1 MLSIS
6 LYYVSLRTVIC
17 PWNKQGNSCLW
28 MIYDFMQVVWVGIND
43 DWKDFRKVISLQA
56 MKSF

>member
-1 MLSIS
+1 MFMDD
-6 LYYVSLRTVIC
+6 LRFYA
-17 PWNKQGNSCLW
+17 SCV
-28 MIYDFMQVVWVGIND
+28 QVWVGIND